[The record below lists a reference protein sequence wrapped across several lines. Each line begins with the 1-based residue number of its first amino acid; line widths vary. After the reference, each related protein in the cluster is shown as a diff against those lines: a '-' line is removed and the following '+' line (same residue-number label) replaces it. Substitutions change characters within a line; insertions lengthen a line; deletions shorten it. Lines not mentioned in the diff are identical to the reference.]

1 MVPARRCKD
10 LYFLL
15 WSGWGI
21 RAYVPADDFL
31 SWPHV
36 CDRKGETPLSEV
48 TQWLLGPTGGQMTL
62 KCFVY
67 LSTATNKLWT
77 GWPEILYKNL
87 ATDKKLRLKC
97 VCWAWLQLKMIFSRL
112 DVPSSLCFKRC
123 RKKDDFYRSFLLPYL
138 TQLLHSAASPCILYE
153 LCLSAFFLLQL
164 NFPFDL
170 KNRVMTGFIYVSFRS
185 LTTDDIAVLFFCF
198 VLF

>member
-1 MVPARRCKD
+1 MVPPRRCKD

-31 SWPHV
+31 LWPHV
-36 CDRKGETPLSEV
+36 CDRKGETALSEV

-123 RKKDDFYRSFLLPYL
+123 LKNDFYRSFLLSYL
-138 TQLLHSAASPCILYE
+138 TQLALCCISLYSVWA
-153 LCLSAFFLLQL
+153 LSIYLFCCSSIFLLIWRIESWQ
-164 NFPFDL
+164 D
-170 KNRVMTGFIYVSFRS
+170 SFMCHF
-185 LTTDDIAVLFFCF
+185 AA
-198 VLF
+198 